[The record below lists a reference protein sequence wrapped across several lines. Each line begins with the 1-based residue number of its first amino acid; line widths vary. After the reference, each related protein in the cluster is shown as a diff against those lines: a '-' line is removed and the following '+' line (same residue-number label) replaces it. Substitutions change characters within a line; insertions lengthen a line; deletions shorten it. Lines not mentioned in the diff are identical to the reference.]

1 MKPTPLLTL
10 LGGVTLGAVVLAL
23 SVRATGGND
32 EPPVPAAAPTATA
45 TAAVAEASAA
55 PSPSPTQTPI
65 NATWAG
71 RLTAGTLAI
80 SVQDGVAVAYLCDGA
95 AIEAWLQG
103 TAAGGRLDLAGRAGE
118 TLSGTFGEGRAS
130 GQIKIDD
137 QVLPF
142 TVTAVTAPSGLYRAA
157 ATVRGAQ
164 VDGGWIVLADGTQV
178 GLVTVDGIAQPAPPL
193 DTATGRVTV
202 DGDVLTPTRP
212 RELS

>member
-23 SVRATGGND
+23 SVHATGGND

-45 TAAVAEASAA
+45 VAGASAA

-103 TAAGGRLDLAGRAGE
+103 TATGGRLDLAGRAGE

>member
-23 SVRATGGND
+23 SVHATGGND

-45 TAAVAEASAA
+45 TAVAGASAA

-118 TLSGTFGEGRAS
+118 TLSGTFGEGQAS

>member
-23 SVRATGGND
+23 SVHATGGND

-45 TAAVAEASAA
+45 VAGASAA

-118 TLSGTFGEGRAS
+118 TLSGTFGEGQAS

>member
-1 MKPTPLLTL
+1 MKTTPLLTL

-23 SVRATGGND
+23 SVHATGGND
-32 EPPVPAAAPTATA
+32 EPPAPAAAPSATA
-45 TAAVAEASAA
+45 STGPSAS
-55 PSPSPTQTPI
+55 PSSSPSPTEAPV

-80 SVQDGVAVAYLCDGA
+80 SVQDSVAVAYLCDGA
-95 AIEAWLQG
+95 EIEAWLQG
-103 TAAGGRLDLAGRAGE
+103 TAARGQLDLAGRDGE
-118 TLSGTFGEGRAS
+118 TLSGTFSEGRAS
-130 GQIKIDD
+130 GHITIDNED
-137 QVLPF
+137 LPF
-142 TVTAVTAPSGLYRAA
+142 TVNAVAAPSGLYRAT

-202 DGDVLTPTRP
+202 DGDVLNPTRP

>member
-23 SVRATGGND
+23 SVHATGGND

-45 TAAVAEASAA
+45 VAGASAA

-80 SVQDGVAVAYLCDGA
+80 SVQDDVAVAYLCDGA

>member
-1 MKPTPLLTL
+1 MKSTPLLTL

-23 SVRATGGND
+23 SVHATGGND

-45 TAAVAEASAA
+45 VAGASAA

-103 TAAGGRLDLAGRAGE
+103 TATGGRLDLAGRAGE
-118 TLSGTFGEGRAS
+118 TLSGTFGEGQAS

>member
-1 MKPTPLLTL
+1 MKSTPLLTL

-23 SVRATGGND
+23 SVHATGGND
-32 EPPVPAAAPTATA
+32 EPPVPAAAPAATA
-45 TAAVAEASAA
+45 GASAA
-55 PSPSPTQTPI
+55 PSPSPSPTEAPV

-80 SVQDGVAVAYLCDGA
+80 SVQNGVAVAYLCDGA
-95 AIEAWLQG
+95 AIEAWFQG

-118 TLSGTFGEGRAS
+118 TLSGTFGEGQAS
-130 GQIKIDD
+130 GQIRIDD
-137 QVLPF
+137 QALPF
-142 TVTAVTAPSGLYRAA
+142 TVTAVTAPSGLYRAT

-178 GLVTVDGIAQPAPPL
+178 GLVTVDGVARPAPPL

>member
-1 MKPTPLLTL
+1 MKSTPLLTL

-23 SVRATGGND
+23 SVHATGGND
-32 EPPVPAAAPTATA
+32 EPPVPAANPTATA
-45 TAAVAEASAA
+45 VAGASA
-55 PSPSPTQTPI
+55 SPSPTQAPI

-103 TAAGGRLDLAGRAGE
+103 TAVGGRLDLAGRAGE

-142 TVTAVTAPSGLYRAA
+142 TVAAVTAPSGLYRAT

-164 VDGGWIVLADGTQV
+164 VDGGWIVLTDGTQV
-178 GLVTVDGIAQPAPPL
+178 GLVTVDGVVRPAPPL
-193 DTATGRVTV
+193 DTAAGRVTL

>member
-23 SVRATGGND
+23 SVHATGGND

-45 TAAVAEASAA
+45 VAGASVA

-118 TLSGTFGEGRAS
+118 TLSGTFGEGQAS

-193 DTATGRVTV
+193 NTATGRVTV

>member
-23 SVRATGGND
+23 SVHATGGND

-45 TAAVAEASAA
+45 VAGASAA

-103 TAAGGRLDLAGRAGE
+103 TATGGRLDLAGRAGE
-118 TLSGTFGEGRAS
+118 TLSGTFGEGQAS

>member
-1 MKPTPLLTL
+1 MKSTPLLTL

-23 SVRATGGND
+23 SVHATGGND
-32 EPPVPAAAPTATA
+32 EPPVPAANPTA
-45 TAAVAEASAA
+45 AAVAGASAV
-55 PSPSPTQTPI
+55 PSPSPTQAPI

-118 TLSGTFGEGRAS
+118 TLSGTFGAGQAS

-142 TVTAVTAPSGLYRAA
+142 TVAAVTAPSGLYRAT

-178 GLVTVDGIAQPAPPL
+178 GLVTVDGVVQPAPPL
-193 DTATGRVTV
+193 DTAAGRVTL